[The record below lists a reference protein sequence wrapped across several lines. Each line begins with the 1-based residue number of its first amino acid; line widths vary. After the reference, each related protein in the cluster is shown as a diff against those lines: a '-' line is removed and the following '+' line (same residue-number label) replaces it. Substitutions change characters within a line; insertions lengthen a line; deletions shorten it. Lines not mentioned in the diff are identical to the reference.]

1 MKTCVLLILG
11 GLALPLILSGCGSPE
26 DIEIGIEAPL
36 QVKKGD
42 EFVVVARVANTAKKT
57 QTLVSLDIGDKY
69 LDGVAIVKTEPGYKE
84 AGHVPIDN
92 TMSYVFKVPVDAGEE
107 IQVHLYAKAIKSGDY
122 KSEVD
127 FCINSEFSFL
137 TKPIRT
143 IVE

>member
-1 MKTCVLLILG
+1 MKTYVLLILG
-11 GLALPLILSGCGSPE
+11 GLALPMMASGCGSPK

-36 QVKKGD
+36 QVEKGD
-42 EFVVVARVANTAKKT
+42 EFVVVARVANTATKT

-69 LDGVAIVKTEPGYKE
+69 LDGIAIVKTEPGYKE
-84 AGHVPIDN
+84 ASHVPIDN
-92 TMSYVFKVPVDAGEE
+92 TMSYVFKAPVEAGEE
-107 IQVHLYAKAIKSGDY
+107 IQVLLYAKAIKSGDY

-137 TKPIRT
+137 TKPVRT